1 MLNRGLLSQTGRLM
15 LITVLIAVSVMGSL
29 LPAWSGQA
37 AAKQDAT
44 ASPEAA
50 SSAGQTTADL
60 APANTLLYYALNLD
74 LESENWNQATVLF
87 ERAGLTEAW
96 QQLQETM
103 ITEMSSDDLVML
115 NRLRSL
121 TGGELALVVTDEL
134 RATVETA
141 LAAASEVTANPEG
154 NIEELPVSTLAG
166 VAAIFQSDDTDE
178 AWQLAEELLDEAASA
193 QAVTVDETTYKGTT
207 IKSIP
212 GSDAMAT
219 PPLAIGL
226 IPGAVA
232 VAFQTTD
239 LEDIVDTQAGDAPSL
254 AEDAKFQ
261 AVRAQLSPEY
271 LGFAYGDYSQLYNLF
286 GDEFPQYLANLYPS
300 FADPASLRTVLGTVV
315 WADEP
320 GFRFDSTLISADGGT
335 LPALPENFVPTF
347 DERVPSDTLFFMD
360 GYDLGAG
367 GTLDVLALSI
377 AQVYTAAMTTSSMD
391 GTPVP
396 DPMAMLSPEYAD
408 EQFAQ
413 LDAFLG
419 FDLRDDF
426 IHQMVGEYAMAVS
439 IKHTLSPLGIAGL
452 LVSGVDD
459 AARVSSSTDLLIDR
473 VSGLVG
479 EELIVGSREVP
490 GGTIHILDAE
500 PDESNGLTLG
510 SLGLSLE
517 TGVVNDQFIAGT
529 HSGVEGYLEGPNTSL
544 AENRQYQRVF
554 DELPDEHLALTYVDL
569 KQIMPYIQLLMAT
582 DEFRS
587 GIDGSSDSDD
597 ADPSCGDY
605 ENQFDAQSAYDED
618 SITNGSL
625 DTDYDGEA
633 CEDYDFGAAPDGAT
647 PVAVVR
653 PDLSGIESF
662 GAVVTKTDT
671 AINSNA
677 ILYIAE

>member
-1 MLNRGLLSQTGRLM
+1 MMTRGLPSQTDRLM
-15 LITVLIAVSVMGSL
+15 LVVVLIAVSIMGSL
-29 LPAWSGQA
+29 APTWAGQA

-44 ASPEAA
+44 ASPEAVT
-50 SSAGQTTADL
+50 STSQTSADL

-74 LESENWNQATVLF
+74 LESDNWNQATTLF
-87 ERAGLTEAW
+87 DRAGLTEVW
-96 QQLQETM
+96 RQLQESM
-103 ITEMSSDDLVML
+103 ITEMSPDDLVML
-115 NRLRSL
+115 NRLRTL
-121 TGGELALVVTDEL
+121 TGGELALVVTDEI
-134 RATVETA
+134 RTTVETA
-141 LAAASEVTANPEG
+141 LTVASEVTANPEG
-154 NIEELPVSTLAG
+154 NVEEIPVSTLAG
-166 VAAIFQSDDTDE
+166 VAAIFQTDDTDE
-178 AWQLAEELLDEAASA
+178 AWMLVEELLDQTANSQGA
-193 QAVTVDETTYKGTT
+193 TVEETTYKGAT
-207 IKSIP
+207 IKSVP

-219 PPLAIGL
+219 PPLAIGQM
-226 IPGAVA
+226 PGAVA

-239 LEDIVDTQAGDAPSL
+239 LEAIVDTQSGDSPSL

-261 AVRAQLSPEY
+261 EVRAQLSTEY
-271 LGFAYGDYSQLYNLF
+271 LSFAYGDYSQLYTLF
-286 GDEFPQYLANLYPS
+286 GDEFPQYLANLYPP
-300 FADPASLRTVLGTVV
+300 FADPASLQTVLGTIV

-320 GFRFDSTLISADGGT
+320 GFRFDTTMIPVDGGT
-335 LPALPENFVPTF
+335 LPALPENFDPTL

-377 AQVYTAAMTTSSMD
+377 AQAYTAAMATSSMD

-419 FDLRDDF
+419 FNLRDDF
-426 IHQMVGEYAMAVS
+426 IHQMAGEYAIAVS
-439 IKHTLSPLGIAGL
+439 IKHTLSPLGIAGM

-459 AARVSSSTDLLIDR
+459 GATLSSSTELLIDR
-473 VSGLVG
+473 VSGLAG
-479 EELIVGSREVP
+479 DELIVASREVS
-490 GGTIHILDAE
+490 GGTIHILDGE
-500 PDESNGLTLG
+500 PDDSNGLTLA

-517 TGVVNDQFIAGT
+517 TGVIDDQFIAGT
-529 HSGVEGYLEGPNTSL
+529 HSSVEGYLEGPNTSL

-587 GIDGSSDSDD
+587 GISGSSGFED
-597 ADPSCGDY
+597 ADSSCGDY
-605 ENQFDAQSAYDED
+605 ENQFDAQRAYDED

-625 DTDYDGEA
+625 DTDFDGEA
-633 CEDYDFGAAPDGAT
+633 CEDYDFDAAPDSAT
-647 PVAVVR
+647 PVAAVQ
-653 PDLSGIESF
+653 PDLSAIESF